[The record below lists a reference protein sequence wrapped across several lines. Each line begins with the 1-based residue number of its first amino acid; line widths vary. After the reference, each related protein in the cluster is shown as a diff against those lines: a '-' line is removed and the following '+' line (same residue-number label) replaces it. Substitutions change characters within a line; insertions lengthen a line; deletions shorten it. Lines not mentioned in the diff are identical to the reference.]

1 MDKRGEGV
9 GVTYVGPSF
18 ILVLVGHDTT
28 KTKVVKT
35 LGLAILSETDILRR
49 CYAGSTSC

>member
-1 MDKRGEGV
+1 M
-9 GVTYVGPSF
+9 
-18 ILVLVGHDTT
+18 VGHDTT

-35 LGLAILSETDILRR
+35 LGLAIFSETDIFRR